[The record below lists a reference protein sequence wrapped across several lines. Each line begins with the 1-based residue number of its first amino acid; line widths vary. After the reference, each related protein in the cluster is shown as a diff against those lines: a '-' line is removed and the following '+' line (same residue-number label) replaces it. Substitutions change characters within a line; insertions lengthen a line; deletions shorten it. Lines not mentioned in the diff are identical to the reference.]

1 MSNQA
6 KRIDAVD
13 GLRAIAVLPVI
24 LFHLNPSW
32 LPGGYLGVDIFFV
45 ISGYLI
51 TGIIVREITENTFS
65 FTGFYRRRI
74 RRILPALMAMMA
86 VVLATC
92 VFLNPIQL
100 NEVARQTQA
109 VIMLN
114 GNGALCDGVGNYWG
128 ANALADPLLHTWSLG
143 VEEQFYLL
151 FPLLIW
157 LLVRYQGIARTFIWV
172 LAFGLISFAWFL
184 IQSAA
189 NPPKAFYLLLPRA
202 WELMAGAVVALA
214 ALSKTG
220 SNESRWQP
228 VFASWFGMAV
238 ILTAYLVPDIG
249 SIFQRL
255 RPLIA
260 VPGVMLFL
268 WGSKTDT
275 SLSRVVAHPS
285 MIWVGLVS
293 YSLYLWHWPVI
304 VLLKIWN
311 DAHDG
316 CLNSWSLALL
326 ALGVTVPLA
335 LASYRWIEQPLRRI
349 GSAWIIILSTAV
361 VYAAAE
367 FISASFG
374 RQQLSSSQDPASME
388 ADAWVGGFRGMTC
401 RGGLYSS
408 NTVTGSGNKLNAI
421 RFIFKEPPR
430 PIDFVTVG
438 GDQNAPRS
446 LLFWGDSHAA
456 ALASE
461 VDEQALRLG
470 YKAIYHVLDGGDP
483 TPTYVLPETGKWIKD
498 RFRDRISESEDEI
511 NRFNALG
518 RRLISDRPDVL
529 LFVCRYDGRLF
540 ERMRPFFEE
549 VAKNTKLLVV
559 QQPPVMDIVDVC
571 TIDYFAFQRDRY
583 GKPLNRFRVRE
594 LATAE
599 AGRADFETKFRRH
612 FGANKNVV
620 FIPTQDLLKNP
631 DGSVKWWDGH
641 GALYYIDTNHL
652 SPFGANLFGPRIAK
666 ALSQTTN

>member
-1 MSNQA
+1 
-6 KRIDAVD
+6 
-13 GLRAIAVLPVI
+13 
-24 LFHLNPSW
+24 
-32 LPGGYLGVDIFFV
+32 
-45 ISGYLI
+45 
-51 TGIIVREITENTFS
+51 T
-65 FTGFYRRRI
+65 
-74 RRILPALMAMMA
+74 
-86 VVLATC
+86 VVPTTC

-100 NEVARQTQA
+100 NEVARQIRA
-109 VIMLN
+109 VIILN

-157 LLVRYQGIARTFIWV
+157 LLVRYQGVTRTLIWV
-172 LAFGLISFAWFL
+172 LGIGLMSFVWFL

-214 ALSKTG
+214 ALSKAG
-220 SNESRWQP
+220 SNGSQWQP
-228 VFASWFGMAV
+228 VFATWFGMAV
-238 ILTAYLVPDIG
+238 ILTAYLLPDIG
-249 SIFQRL
+249 SIFQRM
-255 RPLIA
+255 RPLMA

-268 WGSKTDT
+268 WGTKSDT
-275 SLSRVVAHPS
+275 SLSRAVAHPR
-285 MIWVGLVS
+285 MVWVGLVS

-304 VLLKIWN
+304 VFLKIWN
-311 DAHDG
+311 DSHDG

-349 GSAWIIILSTAV
+349 GLVWMIIVSSAVLY
-361 VYAAAE
+361 VYVGLV
-367 FISASFG
+367 SASFG
-374 RQQLSSSQDPASME
+374 RQQLWASQDPTSME

-421 RFIFKEPPR
+421 RFIVKEPPR

-438 GDQNAPRS
+438 GDKNAPRS
-446 LLFWGDSHAA
+446 LLFWGDSHAG
-456 ALASE
+456 ALATE
-461 VDEQALRLG
+461 VDALALSLG
-470 YKAIYHVLDGGDP
+470 YKAIYHVLDGGNP
-483 TPTYVLPETGKWIKD
+483 TPSVTLPEPGKWIKD
-498 RFRDRISESEDEI
+498 RFRDRLSESEDEI
-511 NRFNALG
+511 RQFDMLG
-518 RRLISDRPDVL
+518 RRLISEKPSAM
-529 LFVCRYDGRLF
+529 LFVCRYDGRSF
-540 ERMRPFFEE
+540 ERMLPFFEE
-549 VAKNTKLLVV
+549 AARHTRLFVV
-559 QQPPVMDIVDVC
+559 QQPPVMDIFDVC
-571 TIDYFAFQRDRY
+571 AVDYFAFQRDRY
-583 GKPLNRFRVRE
+583 GKLLSSLRVSE
-594 LATAE
+594 PTTAE

-620 FIPTQDLLKNP
+620 FIPTQDLLKNA

-666 ALSQTTN
+666 ALSTSEN